1 MFKKLGSFTLVCLL
15 MHTTAAIGFAGT
27 AAEKESRRIE
37 KIKGGIARLG
47 IGKEA
52 RITVKLIDK
61 TKLSGYLAKVN
72 NDSFIVSDLK
82 TGVST

>member
-37 KIKGGIARLG
+37 KMKDGSARLG
-47 IGKEA
+47 VGKEA
-52 RITVKLIDK
+52 RITVK
-61 TKLSGYLAKVN
+61 
-72 NDSFIVSDLK
+72 
-82 TGVST
+82 